1 MSERR
6 VRVVRLLG
14 QDQERPL
21 LRLLSL
27 RQRRRRVGL
36 WFCSSAPNTPS
47 FTGSYIAEE
56 GDGGWS
62 LTRAFNNL
70 SLLTASPSTATK
82 HLVLFGCD
90 LDLVA
95 LAEKS
100 ATAIIVDDDLGG
112 SIMHHE
118 TQVKISRASPS
129 HLSDINEEPF
139 EDPFLSTCKA
149 NAEVASLPD
158 KVPLLGRGY

>member
-70 SLLTASPSTATK
+70 SLLTASPSMATK
-82 HLVLFGCD
+82 DLVLFGRD

-95 LAEKS
+95 LAQKS
-100 ATAIIVDDDLGG
+100 AAAIIVDGYLAWPVVLLDFPDKLLYSVDGPTHRPPLPRYAG
-112 SIMHHE
+112 LIA
-118 TQVKISRASPS
+118 ISPS
-129 HLSDINEEPF
+129 TKYE
-139 EDPFLSTCKA
+139 
-149 NAEVASLPD
+149 
-158 KVPLLGRGY
+158 